1 MAILIS
7 LIIFFSAVIIH
18 EYCHGWVA
26 YKLGDPTAKYAGRL
40 TLNPIEHID
49 PVGTVL
55 LPIMLIIIKSPVIF
69 GWAKPV
75 PVNFWNLRNP
85 RRDMIWVGLAGPLA
99 NFLMAVVFSRLLHL
113 PIPEFFREIALSAVM
128 INLVFAVFNLMPIP
142 PLDGSR
148 VVSGLL
154 PYNYARAYNEFERYG
169 VMVIFLLLFM
179 GFFDRV
185 VWPLVA
191 VLASLLGV

>member
-1 MAILIS
+1 MSLLIS

-40 TLNPIEHID
+40 TLNPLEHID
-49 PVGTVL
+49 PFGTIL
-55 LPIMLIIIKSPVIF
+55 LPIMLIVLRSPVIF

-85 RRDMIWVGLAGPLA
+85 RRGMVWVGLAGPMA
-99 NFLMAVVFSRLLHL
+99 NFLLAVFFSQFLRLSPP
-113 PIPEFFREIALSAVM
+113 PIIRDLLSGAIM
-128 INLVFAVFNLMPIP
+128 INLVFAVFNLIPIP

-148 VVSGLL
+148 VISGLL
-154 PYNYARAYNEFERYG
+154 PYRYAMIYNEWERYG
-169 VMVIFLLLFM
+169 VMVIFLLLFL
-179 GFFDRV
+179 GIFNTV
-185 VWPLVA
+185 ILPIA
-191 VLASLLGV
+191 VSLAHWLGV

>member
-1 MAILIS
+1 MNIVVS

-40 TLNPIEHID
+40 TLNPLEHID

-55 LPIMLIIIKSPVIF
+55 LPLMLVMMRSSFVF

-85 RRDMIWVGLAGPLA
+85 RRDMMWVGLAGPMA
-99 NFLMAVVFSRLLHL
+99 NFMLA
-113 PIPEFFREIALSAVM
+113 IALSQLLKITPEGIYSAFLIQAIM
-128 INLVFAVFNLMPIP
+128 INLIFAVFNLMPIP

-148 VVSGLL
+148 IVSGLL
-154 PYNYARAYNEFERYG
+154 PDKYAMVYNQWERYG
-169 VMVIFLLLFM
+169 VIIVFLFLFL
-179 GFFDRV
+179 DTYKPV
-185 VWPLVA
+185 
-191 VLASLLGV
+191 SLFALC